1 MFFFF
6 RFFPSFPSPCFLSP
20 IPLFLS
26 FLSFFVFPFFLFFA
40 IVKCVSSYFS
50 CQSNGQRCF
59 GSRCSSDRIERIE
72 SEVRGPGRRSRDE
85 ELARQYALPVS
96 AAQIASM
103 PLSELNRM
111 MQSAHL
117 TQTQQNLVRK
127 IRRRGMFHFY
137 LQARSYLSVS
147 DTLSFKIRTTMDAI
161 ITFFDKSVIQF
172 FSPSRNWSPLK
183 IHFRVFFLSLTLF
196 LII

>member
-1 MFFFF
+1 CSYSSGSIH
-6 RFFPSFPSPCFLSP
+6 REERSLSEATVTSARLPPHLVGSLSP
-20 IPLFLS
+20 S
-26 FLSFFVFPFFLFFA
+26 QHESDRA
-40 IVKCVSSYFS
+40 SRRQHHSSRS
-50 CQSNGQRCF
+50 SAN
-59 GSRCSSDRIERIE
+59 SDRIERIE

-127 IRRRGMFHFY
+127 IRRRG
-137 LQARSYLSVS
+137 
-147 DTLSFKIRTTMDAI
+147 
-161 ITFFDKSVIQF
+161 
-172 FSPSRNWSPLK
+172 
-183 IHFRVFFLSLTLF
+183 
-196 LII
+196 